1 MTESVECLL
10 CADPCIFFGVFDC
23 GHFACGFCAIRIFS
37 LSKENKSCPVCR
49 HDSKELIATRDLKYL
64 SHSDHQFDVTVM
76 KAKATMIPSGMF
88 PGILVDGVD
97 LERYLMK
104 MNGFVCPVPNCW
116 QDGVQDHFGGK
127 DMLRTHLRKE
137 HSADYCGICLE
148 NKPAFLCEHKTYGQQ
163 GELDQHNRGLCS
175 KDPTSFTGHPP
186 CHFCGNRRF
195 YDGEGLL
202 KHMQQSHITCD
213 ICNSGEFIFT
223 FYRNREKLLEHFQ
236 ASHKLCQHPDCKDL
250 DPMLRVF
257 RSDFDLAA
265 HLQSQHN
272 VRHNFTMEAFT
283 PASNSRTPAAPS
295 RGNQVASG
303 ANSFAT
309 KITFDFVNRKQVLDL
324 DAPVREGGGGSR
336 GGGGRGR
343 GRGKSQAPHT
353 AISSAS
359 RLPSHYEGRT
369 DYFGPVRV
377 PIAAGEIAIR
387 EAYGQS
393 TSEGDEGAQMKVLN
407 KALGEI
413 GGFRKGSHTSRGS
426 MGNRELSSAS
436 SASTMSAV
444 ARVDTVVH
452 NDIEAINALPTTLA
466 ERNMLL
472 KERLDQLLPQSS
484 SKAAFV
490 DACKDFLAGKLLA
503 TEHYKQLSGTFFRD
517 ESSLNA
523 IFPLIVATMP
533 NEHKKEAL
541 MTARRMLTCNEF
553 QRQERANHE
562 SEESKH
568 EREEIEQLRASRL
581 NNLSKGGKGK
591 QGAWGAKPPAPTR
604 PGSTVKDGKKDRKD
618 TSIQSFLAPS
628 SSASASGPKGVWTT
642 STTRNLVGV
651 PAPASPSLPQP
662 TKKRDTNEVARGES
676 AYGAGVN
683 PGGGWGGTAASSG
696 ANAYLDPEALP
707 TLETM
712 APRWSSSATKTK
724 SKGNPSS
731 SNPWFR
737 R

>member
-1 MTESVECLL
+1 MSIFRGALVLRAKVSVEMKSRRTSLGRAFKQHRASEAVDDAFKTMAFVGEGEANAGRPSTAKL
-10 CADPCIFFGVFDC
+10 A
-23 GHFACGFCAIRIFS
+23 ARRATKSEAAIRKGRHVAQSVKSMSDGEWEAVATNDKHAYCAFIAKQ
-37 LSKENKSCPVCR
+37 LKEAPTEITEQMR
-49 HDSKELIATRDLKYL
+49 RRYFE
-64 SHSDHQFDVTVM
+64 
-76 KAKATMIPSGMF
+76 ATMVNPSKLDF
-88 PGILVDGVD
+88 TQVKDTY
-97 LERYLMK
+97 ERM
-104 MNGFVCPVPNCW
+104 
-116 QDGVQDHFGGK
+116 
-127 DMLRTHLRKE
+127 
-137 HSADYCGICLE
+137 
-148 NKPAFLCEHKTYGQQ
+148 
-163 GELDQHNRGLCS
+163 
-175 KDPTSFTGHPP
+175 
-186 CHFCGNRRF
+186 
-195 YDGEGLL
+195 
-202 KHMQQSHITCD
+202 
-213 ICNSGEFIFT
+213 NSGEFIFT

-343 GRGKSQAPHT
+343 GRGKSQAPHM
-353 AISSAS
+353 AVSSAS

-591 QGAWGAKPPAPTR
+591 QGAWGAKPPAPSR

-651 PAPASPSLPQP
+651 PAPAAPSLPQP
-662 TKKRDTNEVARGES
+662 TKQRDTNEVARGES

-683 PGGGWGGTAASSG
+683 PGGGWGGTALVQMRTWIPKPSQHLRQWPRGGRRAPLRQSQRVILVAATPG
-696 ANAYLDPEALP
+696 FAANVCL
-707 TLETM
+707 
-712 APRWSSSATKTK
+712 
-724 SKGNPSS
+724 
-731 SNPWFR
+731 
-737 R
+737 